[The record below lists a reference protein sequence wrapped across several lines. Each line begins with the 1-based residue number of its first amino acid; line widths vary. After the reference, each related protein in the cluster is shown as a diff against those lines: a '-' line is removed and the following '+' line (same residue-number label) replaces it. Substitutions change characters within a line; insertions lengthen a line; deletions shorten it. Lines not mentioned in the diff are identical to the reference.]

1 MDPQVISHYRIISKL
16 GEGGWVSIALIY
28 TGLGETDQAFEWLD
42 KAYNDR
48 AFDLQFA
55 KVDPRFETLR
65 SDSRFQKLL
74 KRMGLVL

>member
-1 MDPQVISHYRIISKL
+1 
-16 GEGGWVSIALIY
+16 VSIALIY
-28 TGLGETDQAFEWLD
+28 TGLSETDQAFEWLD